1 MLWILPIVALELFVI
16 ILLLIRILNEIEEL
30 ENLRTQQD

>member
-30 ENLRTQQD
+30 EHHRKHQD